1 MNSIFNAMPIL
12 FWLHIHKLSKQ
23 TNKNDWTKCDQIY
36 QIDHQII
43 FAHSWSH
50 TDLLITRFFDV
61 IHHLNYIFTHLNFYL
76 IVFLHLIFGSF
87 VHCHTHIVHICNYF
101 PSIDVNK
108 YHSIKQNKKKIYS
121 HLKCL
126 SFLGECFLSCLD
138 IVRYSPVCVS
148 SFFAIWFTSTLL
160 LIQKQNIQLALF
172 SLIPFSWRFKNGFF
186 LNLLSFWT

>member
-1 MNSIFNAMPIL
+1 MSFIIWTIFL
-12 FWLHIHKLSKQ
+12 RTW
-23 TNKNDWTKCDQIY
+23 
-36 QIDHQII
+36 I
-43 FAHSWSH
+43 F
-50 TDLLITRFFDV
+50 IKFF
-61 IHHLNYIFTHLNFYL
+61 
-76 IVFLHLIFGSF
+76 FLHLIFGSF

-108 YHSIKQNKKKIYS
+108 NHSIKQNKKKIYS

-172 SLIPFSWRFKNGFF
+172 SLIPFSWRFKNDFF
-186 LNLLSFWT
+186 NKSSLVLNVIDFIENFLCFFG

>member
-1 MNSIFNAMPIL
+1 MRSD
-12 FWLHIHKLSKQ
+12 LSNRSSNYIC
-23 TNKNDWTKCDQIY
+23 T
-36 QIDHQII
+36 
-43 FAHSWSH
+43 
-50 TDLLITRFFDV
+50 LLITHRFT
-61 IHHLNYIFTHLNFYL
+61 NNTIFWCHSSFELYFYALEFLLNF
-76 IVFLHLIFGSF
+76 FLHLIFGSF

-108 YHSIKQNKKKIYS
+108 NHSIKQNKKKIYS

-172 SLIPFSWRFKNGFF
+172 SLIPFSWEFKNDFF
-186 LNLLSFWT
+186 NKSSLVLNVIDFIENFLCFFG